1 MKKMALFLALVIL
14 IVLIAF
20 MYYKETTAIE
30 IDDLNSRNV
39 NLARQLRDLS
49 FENKQL
55 KDLRK
60 LDVHNNTILTKENTK
75 LQKLLKDV
83 ADRTVACPVGSE
95 KIVLNKI
102 KELVHDYQSKN

>member
-1 MKKMALFLALVIL
+1 MEIFLVIV
-14 IVLIAF
+14 IVIILLVLMF
-20 MYYKETTAIE
+20 YREYSKTK
-30 IDDLNSRNV
+30 IDESNSRNV

-60 LDVHNNTILTKENTK
+60 QDVHNNTILTKENTK

-83 ADRTVACPVGSE
+83 ADRTVACPVDSE

>member
-1 MKKMALFLALVIL
+1 MALFLALVIL

-20 MYYKETTAIE
+20 MYYKETLETK
-30 IDDLNSRNV
+30 IDESNSRNV
-39 NLARQLRDLS
+39 ELARQVRSLS

-60 LDVHNNTILTKENTK
+60 QEVHNNTILVKENMK
-75 LQKLLKDV
+75 LQDLLKDV
-83 ADRTVACPVGSE
+83 ADRTIACPVDSE

-102 KELVHDYQSKN
+102 KELTRNYQTK

>member
-1 MKKMALFLALVIL
+1 MALFLALVIL
-14 IVLIAF
+14 LGLISL
-20 MYYKETTAIE
+20 MYYKETLETK
-30 IDDLNSRNV
+30 IDESNSRNV
-39 NLARQLRDLS
+39 ELARQVRDLS

-83 ADRTVACPVGSE
+83 ADRTIACPVDSE

-102 KELVHDYQSKN
+102 KELVRDYQSQN

>member
-1 MKKMALFLALVIL
+1 MTLFLALVAL
-14 IVLIAF
+14 IVLLSFI
-20 MYYKETTAIE
+20 YYKETLGTE
-30 IDDLNSRNV
+30 IDESNSRNV
-39 NLARQLRDLS
+39 ELARQVRDLS

-60 LDVHNNTILTKENTK
+60 QEVHNNTILVKENTK

-83 ADRTVACPVGSE
+83 ADRTIACPVDSE

-102 KELVHDYQSKN
+102 KELVRDYQSQN

>member
-1 MKKMALFLALVIL
+1 MEIFLVIV
-14 IVLIAF
+14 IVVILLVLMF
-20 MYYKETTAIE
+20 YREYSKTK

-83 ADRTVACPVGSE
+83 ADRTIACPVDSE

-102 KELVHDYQSKN
+102 KELVRDYQSQN

>member
-1 MKKMALFLALVIL
+1 MALFLALVIL

-30 IDDLNSRNV
+30 IDKSNSRNV
-39 NLARQLRDLS
+39 ELARQVRDLS
-49 FENKQL
+49 FENEQL

-60 LDVHNNTILTKENTK
+60 QEVHDNTILVKENTK

-83 ADRTVACPVGSE
+83 ADRTIACPVDSE

-102 KELVHDYQSKN
+102 KELTRNYQTK

>member
-1 MKKMALFLALVIL
+1 MTLFLALVIL
-14 IVLIAF
+14 FGLISLMF
-20 MYYKETTAIE
+20 YKETLETK
-30 IDDLNSRNV
+30 IDESNSRNV
-39 NLARQLRDLS
+39 VLARQVRDLS

-83 ADRTVACPVGSE
+83 ADRTIACPVNSE

>member
-1 MKKMALFLALVIL
+1 MEIFLVIV
-14 IVLIAF
+14 IVIILLVLMF
-20 MYYKETTAIE
+20 YREYSKTK

-83 ADRTVACPVGSE
+83 ADRTIACPVDSE

-102 KELVHDYQSKN
+102 KELVRDYQSKN

>member
-1 MKKMALFLALVIL
+1 MEIFLVIV
-14 IVLIAF
+14 IVIILLVLMF
-20 MYYKETTAIE
+20 YREYSKTK

-60 LDVHNNTILTKENTK
+60 QEVHNNTILVKENTK

-83 ADRTVACPVGSE
+83 ADRTIACPVDSE

-102 KELVHDYQSKN
+102 KELVRDYQSKN

>member
-1 MKKMALFLALVIL
+1 MALFLALVIL
-14 IVLIAF
+14 LGLISL
-20 MYYKETTAIE
+20 MYYKETLETK
-30 IDDLNSRNV
+30 IDESNSRNV
-39 NLARQLRDLS
+39 VLARQVRDLS

-60 LDVHNNTILTKENTK
+60 QEVHNNTILVKENMK
-75 LQKLLKDV
+75 LQDLLKDV

-102 KELVHDYQSKN
+102 KELVRDYQSQN

>member
-1 MKKMALFLALVIL
+1 MALFLALVIL

-30 IDDLNSRNV
+30 IDESNSRNV
-39 NLARQLRDLS
+39 ELARQVRDLS

-83 ADRTVACPVGSE
+83 ADRTIACPVDSE

-102 KELVHDYQSKN
+102 KELVRDYQSQN

>member
-1 MKKMALFLALVIL
+1 MALFLALAIL

-30 IDDLNSRNV
+30 IDKSNSRNV
-39 NLARQLRDLS
+39 ELARQVRDLS

-60 LDVHNNTILTKENTK
+60 QEVHNNTILVKENMK
-75 LQKLLKDV
+75 LQDLLKDV
-83 ADRTVACPVGSE
+83 ADRTTACPLDSE

-102 KELVHDYQSKN
+102 KELTRNYQTK

>member
-1 MKKMALFLALVIL
+1 MALFLALVIL

-30 IDDLNSRNV
+30 IDESNSRNV
-39 NLARQLRDLS
+39 VLARQVRDLN

-60 LDVHNNTILTKENTK
+60 QEVHNNTILTKENTK

-83 ADRTVACPVGSE
+83 ADRTIACPVDSE

-102 KELVHDYQSKN
+102 KELVRDYQSKN

>member
-1 MKKMALFLALVIL
+1 MALFLALVIL

-20 MYYKETTAIE
+20 MYYKETLETK

-39 NLARQLRDLS
+39 ELARQVRDLS

-60 LDVHNNTILTKENTK
+60 QEVHNNTILVKENMK
-75 LQKLLKDV
+75 LQDLLKDV
-83 ADRTVACPVGSE
+83 ADRTIACPVDSE

-102 KELVHDYQSKN
+102 KELVRDYQSKN

>member
-1 MKKMALFLALVIL
+1 MALFLALVIL

-39 NLARQLRDLS
+39 ELARQVRDLS

-60 LDVHNNTILTKENTK
+60 QEVHNNTILVKENMK
-75 LQKLLKDV
+75 LQDLLKDV
-83 ADRTVACPVGSE
+83 ADRTIACPVDSE

-102 KELVHDYQSKN
+102 KELTRNYQTK

>member
-1 MKKMALFLALVIL
+1 MALFLALVIL

-30 IDDLNSRNV
+30 IDESNSRNV
-39 NLARQLRDLS
+39 KLARQVRDLS
-49 FENKQL
+49 FENEQL

-60 LDVHNNTILTKENTK
+60 QEVHNNTILVKENMK
-75 LQKLLKDV
+75 LQDLLKDV
-83 ADRTVACPVGSE
+83 ADRTIACPVDSE

-102 KELVHDYQSKN
+102 KELTRNYQTK

>member
-1 MKKMALFLALVIL
+1 MALFLALVIL

-30 IDDLNSRNV
+30 IDESNSRNV
-39 NLARQLRDLS
+39 ELARQVRDLS
-49 FENKQL
+49 FENRQL

-60 LDVHNNTILTKENTK
+60 QEVHNNTILVKENMK
-75 LQKLLKDV
+75 LQDLLKDV
-83 ADRTVACPVGSE
+83 ADRTVDCPLDSE

-102 KELVHDYQSKN
+102 KELVRDYQSQN

>member
-1 MKKMALFLALVIL
+1 MALFLALVIL
-14 IVLIAF
+14 LGLISL
-20 MYYKETTAIE
+20 MYYKETLETK
-30 IDDLNSRNV
+30 IDESNSRNV
-39 NLARQLRDLS
+39 ELARQVRDLS

-83 ADRTVACPVGSE
+83 ADRTIACPVNSE